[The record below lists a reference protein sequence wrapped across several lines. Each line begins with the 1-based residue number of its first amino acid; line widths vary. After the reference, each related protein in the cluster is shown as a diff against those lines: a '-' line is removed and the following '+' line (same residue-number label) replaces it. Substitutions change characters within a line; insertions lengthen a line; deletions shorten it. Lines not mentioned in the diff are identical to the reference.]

1 MADTT
6 INYGFPYPTGGDRV
20 AVHSDIEKVAKAVD
34 ATELQTNLRID
45 AAEAAI
51 EDVRWNFADSAL
63 GASDALDALG
73 SGVYSVWSGV
83 VAEALD
89 LPLGLQGSLEVVR
102 WGAAGGTA
110 TFTPRSTV
118 PQVWVNAR
126 LSGGW
131 AGWSQVG
138 GSVGAVKALQPA
150 AAGTL
155 KTAPLAFTT
164 GYGGAVT
171 SGTGT
176 TKVVQY
182 VNANVSRAQ
191 VHIRNWNPRY
201 VNKDRAAA
209 TLTGVRIGRHTSN
222 GAGTDW
228 VNLTSGATEYQ
239 SGWITV
245 PAALRGAEVVI
256 EYTWSGS
263 DVTRTLGTAWEG
275 GSRTN
280 APALWTWLEVEVPAS
295 VPVVAAFGSSTA
307 AGVGASRPMIDSWLA
322 QWCKTNNAI
331 PAFWAQSGDS
341 ASSWTPTADRKWSLY
356 GDDIAAPDAMLYAM
370 GSNDWAGGATLAE
383 LQERITATADEISK
397 RITANIFGTTITPR
411 ATPPS
416 NDSTRTAL
424 NAWMGTSGLFRDV
437 FDFAGAVALPNGT
450 LDPAVDADG
459 THVNTAGH
467 ARLAAAVDRPILSS
481 AGGSTDVTYLGDG
494 VYEIK

>member
-1 MADTT
+1 MADST
-6 INYGFPYPTGGDRV
+6 INYGFPYPTGGDKV
-20 AVHSDIEKVAKAVD
+20 AVHSDIENVAKAVD
-34 ATELQTNLRID
+34 ARVASID
-45 AAEAAI
+45 GAKKDREP
-51 EDVRWNFADSAL
+51 VAL
-63 GASDALDALG
+63 GLSSVFDELPTGDYTIWSGDVADALG
-73 SGVYSVWSGV
+73 
-83 VAEALD
+83 
-89 LPLGLQGSLEVVR
+89 LPLLVQGSLNIVR

-110 TFTPRSTV
+110 TFTARSTA
-118 PQVWVNAR
+118 PQTWVNSR

-131 AGWSQVG
+131 VGWSQLG
-138 GSVGAVKALQPA
+138 GSVGSVKALQPA

-155 KTAPLAFTT
+155 KAAPLAFTT

-171 SGTGT
+171 SGSGT

-191 VHIRNWNPRY
+191 VNIRNWNPRY

-222 GAGTDW
+222 GGGTGW
-228 VNLTSGATEYQ
+228 VSLPNGATAYK
-239 SGWITV
+239 SGWVSV
-245 PAALRGAEVVI
+245 PEALRGAEVVI
-256 EYTWSGS
+256 EFSWSGS
-263 DVTRTLGTAWEG
+263 DVTRTLGTGWEN

-280 APALWTWLEVEVPAS
+280 NPALWTWLEVEVPSS

-307 AGVGASRPMIDSWLA
+307 AGVGATRPMIDSWLA
-322 QWCKTNNAI
+322 QWCKTHNAI

-424 NAWMGTSGLFRDV
+424 NAWMSTSGLFRDV
-437 FDFAGAVALPNGT
+437 FDFAGAVALPDGT

-467 ARLAAAVDRPILSS
+467 ARLAAAIDRPIVDRS
-481 AGGSTDVTYLGDG
+481 GVTYLGDG
-494 VYEIK
+494 VYEIN

>member
-1 MADTT
+1 MADSTV
-6 INYGFPYPTGGDRV
+6 NYGFPYPTGGDAV

-34 ATELQTNLRID
+34 AVELQTNLRID
-45 AAEAAI
+45 Q
-51 EDVRWNFADSAL
+51 VNT
-63 GASDALDALG
+63 ALDGKRDIDPTTLG
-73 SGVYSVWSGV
+73 LSSVLDNLQSGTYTIWSGD
-83 VAEALD
+83 VAEALE
-89 LPLGLQGSLEVVR
+89 LPIRTQGSLEVVR
-102 WGAAGGTA
+102 WGVSGGTA
-110 TFTPRSTV
+110 TFTARSTV
-118 PQVWVNAR
+118 PQTWVNSR

-131 AGWSQVG
+131 VGWTRVG
-138 GSVGAVKALQPA
+138 GSVGTVKALQPA

-222 GAGTDW
+222 GGGTDW

-307 AGVGASRPMIDSWLA
+307 AGVGATRPMIDSWLA

-370 GSNDWAGGATLAE
+370 GSNDWAGGASLAE
-383 LQERITATADEISK
+383 LQERITSTTGEISK
-397 RITANIFGTTITPR
+397 RITANIFGTTVTPR
-411 ATPPS
+411 RVAPG

-424 NAWMGTSGLFRDV
+424 NAWMSTSGLFRDV
-437 FDFAGAVALPNGT
+437 FDFAGAVALPDGA

-459 THVNTAGH
+459 THVNTLGH

-481 AGGSTDVTYLGDG
+481 AGGAPTVTYVGDG